1 MLDIYFLGLR
11 VDQNVIEVSD
21 RGTIQIGSNNIIN

>member
-11 VDQNVIEVSD
+11 VDQNVIKVSD
-21 RGTIQIGSNNIIN
+21 RGIIQIGSNNIID